1 MRKISVKLSEKVYY
15 MSSVLNMGISDLIR
29 ESLNYVSPQNYSI
42 RDVIT
47 NSIFKDC
54 FHKRNTSVLIT
65 RENEALLEYVS
76 SKYHVSKEGFINS
89 AVDLYCAMQ
98 IRLKSEVKNN

>member
-1 MRKISVKLSEKVYY
+1 MRKISVKLSEKVCY

-29 ESLNYVSPQNYSI
+29 ESLNHVGPQNYSI

-47 NSIFKDC
+47 NYMFKDG
-54 FHKRNTSVLIT
+54 FHKHSTSVLIT

-89 AVDLYCAMQ
+89 AADLYCAMQ
-98 IRLKSEVKNN
+98 IRSKKEVRNN

>member
-15 MSSVLNMGISDLIR
+15 MSSVLNIRISDLIR
-29 ESLNYVSPQNYSI
+29 GSLNYVSPQNYSI

-47 NSIFKDC
+47 NSMSKDC

-76 SKYHVSKEGFINS
+76 SMYNVSKEGFINS
-89 AVDLYCAMQ
+89 ATDLYCAMQ
-98 IRLKSEVKNN
+98 IRSKKGGEK